1 MTEAAAE
8 RVAWRELW
16 GGGRLPLVIVL
27 CLGVWLH
34 AAESLLIATLI
45 PAAVDEIGGIHL
57 VAWTIALYLLG
68 SIVAGAV
75 AGLASLRFGL
85 RRTFV
90 FSAVLYAAGCVLSA
104 LAPDMPTLLAGR
116 VPQGL
121 GGGGM
126 LALTFVGVERLFDK
140 RLMPRL
146 IALISA
152 VWGAS
157 AFLGPL
163 VGGLFAEIG
172 LWRYGFWAFAAQALV
187 LAPAVWLILPADH
200 TSHEAGGRAPW
211 GRLAIFAAGA
221 LAIAAAGIEV
231 SALGSPMLIAAGAA
245 LLVLFFA
252 ADARA
257 GDDRLFPVGV
267 VRLSNPVGAGCLMV
281 VLFAMAT
288 VAYTVYGP
296 LLGKLMHG
304 ASPLTVGYL
313 VALESIAWSVAAVAV
328 SGLRD
333 DAAAIRIG
341 AIMLALSTVGFSIAV
356 PFGSL
361 LAVVPALLLA
371 GGGFGTAY
379 AFVLARVTAGARSD
393 DKDRAAAA
401 LPTLQLAGYTIAS
414 AGLGIFANGA
424 GLDQATPEAAQRAA
438 LWVFAAGVP
447 VGLLGLVAAWRLT
460 AVRGGASIGA

>member
-1 MTEAAAE
+1 MTAAVE
-8 RVAWRELW
+8 QRVAWRELW
-16 GGGRLPLVIVL
+16 QGGRLPLVIVL

-34 AAESLLIATLI
+34 AAESLLVATLI
-45 PAAVDEIGGIHL
+45 PAAVAAIGGIHL

-85 RRTFV
+85 RRAFV
-90 FSAVLYAAGCVLSA
+90 FSALLYAAGCVVSA
-104 LAPDMPTLLAGR
+104 LAPDMPTMLAGR

-126 LALTFVGVERLFDK
+126 LALSFVGVERLFDK

-163 VGGLFAEIG
+163 VGGVFAEIG
-172 LWRYGFWAFAAQALV
+172 LWRYGFWAFAGQAMV
-187 LAPAVWLILPADH
+187 LAPAVWLILPPDRIGA
-200 TSHEAGGRAPW
+200 AVAGRAPW
-211 GRLAIFAAGA
+211 GRLAIFATGA

-231 SALGSPMLIAAGAA
+231 SALGSPLLIAAGVA
-245 LLVLFFA
+245 LLAGFFA

-257 GDDRLFPVGV
+257 GDDRLFPHGV
-267 VRLSNPVGAGCLMV
+267 LSLSGPVGAGCLMV
-281 VLFAMAT
+281 ALFAMGT

-313 VALESIAWSVAAVAV
+313 VALESIGWSVAAVAV
-328 SGLRD
+328 SGVR
-333 DAAAIRIG
+333 AEVATIRIG
-341 AIMLALSTVGFSIAV
+341 ATLLTLSTLAFAVAV

-371 GGGFGTAY
+371 GGGFGAAY
-379 AFVLARVTAGARSD
+379 AFVLARVTAGAGAA
-393 DKDRAAAA
+393 DKARAAAA
-401 LPTLQLAGYTIAS
+401 LPTMQLIGYTVAA
-414 AGLGIFANGA
+414 AGLGIVANAA
-424 GLDQATPEAAQRAA
+424 GLDQATPEAAQRTAT
-438 LWVFAAGVP
+438 WVFAASIP
-447 VGLLGLVAAWRLT
+447 PALLGLVAAWRLT
-460 AVRGGASIGA
+460 MKRGGASIAA